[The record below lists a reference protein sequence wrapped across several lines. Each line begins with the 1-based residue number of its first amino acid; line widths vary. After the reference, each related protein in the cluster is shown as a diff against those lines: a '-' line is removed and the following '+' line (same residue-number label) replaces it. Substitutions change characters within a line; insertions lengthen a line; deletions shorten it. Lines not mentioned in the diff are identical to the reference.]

1 MSTDPLSV
9 QFKAVY
15 DAWGEAISNKK
26 WDWFETHFAEDFR
39 GTAQPWP
46 TLAVNKR
53 QMIDLDKAIETMDV
67 NWLEVSAR
75 QFGNVVL
82 VTGVVQYTK
91 EAFREGATIGEG
103 MPTGN
108 QLSSLVN
115 GKSVLYIGGW
125 RRHGNDWQIFDH
137 HMIGV
142 VEDFRP

>member
-1 MSTDPLSV
+1 MQVDPLSIE
-9 QFKAVY
+9 FKALY
-15 DAWGEAISNKK
+15 DAWGDAIAHKK
-26 WDWFETHFAEDFR
+26 WDWFEKHFAEDFH

-53 QMIDLDKAIETMDV
+53 QMIELDKAIETMDV
-67 NWLEVSAR
+67 KWLEVSAR

-82 VTGVVQYTK
+82 VTGVVKYTK
-91 EAFREGATIGEG
+91 EAFREGATIAEG

-115 GKSVLYIGGW
+115 GNSVLYIGGW
-125 RRHGNDWQIFDH
+125 RRHGKHWQVFDH

-142 VEDFRP
+142 VEGFKE

>member
-9 QFKAVY
+9 QFRALY
-15 DAWGEAISNKK
+15 DAWGDAIANKK
-26 WDWFETHFAEDFR
+26 WDWFEMHFAEDFH

-53 QMIDLDKAIETMDV
+53 QMIDLDKSIETMDV
-67 NWLEVSAR
+67 NWLDVRAR

-125 RRHGNDWQIFDH
+125 RRNGMDWQVFDH
-137 HMIGV
+137 HMIGI
-142 VEDFRP
+142 VEDFK